1 MKKRTFLKTLGL
13 AGLAVPFGSKGLEQL
28 LQPYK
33 HFSPE
38 QIAEDDVFWM
48 KIRDAYVLKPE
59 YINLESGYYSIMPTD
74 TLNAYIEQIK
84 TLNLHGSYYMRT
96 KLQDDKLNM
105 RKQLADFL
113 PCPAEEL
120 IITRNTTESLDT
132 VISGMDWKPDD
143 EAIMAEQDYGAM
155 LDMFKQQAKRY
166 GIKNIVL
173 SVPNH
178 PKSDEEI
185 IALYENAITP
195 RTRLI
200 MVSHMINITGQI
212 MPVRKICDMAQK
224 HRVKVMVDGAH
235 AIGQFD
241 FRIMELNCDYYGA
254 SLHKWLSVPLG
265 AGMLYVRRTSI
276 KDLWPMFADS
286 NFADDDIR
294 KLNHTGTLPIHTEL
308 TIPQAINFHKAIG
321 SKRKEERLRYLQNYW
336 VSRVKDISRVTIN
349 TPFDPARHC
358 AIANIGIEGMTPAE
372 LSKTLFD
379 KYKIWTVAIDQPT
392 VKGCRI
398 TPGVFT
404 STAELDTL
412 VAAINE
418 IGRK

>member
-1 MKKRTFLKTLGL
+1 MRKREFLKTLGL
-13 AGLAVPFGSKGLEQL
+13 AGLAVPLSSKALEQL
-28 LQPYK
+28 LEPYK
-33 HFSPE
+33 YFSPE
-38 QIAEDDVFWM
+38 EIAEDDLFWM
-48 KIRDAYVLKPE
+48 KIRDAYTLKPE
-59 YINLESGYYSIMPTD
+59 YINLENGYYSIIPSD
-74 TLNAYIEQIK
+74 TLNTYIDQVK
-84 TLNLHGSYYMRT
+84 ALNLQGSYYMRT
-96 KLQDDKLNM
+96 RLQDDKLAM
-105 RKQLADFL
+105 REQLADFL
-113 PCPAEEL
+113 SCPLEEL

-132 VISGMDWKPDD
+132 VISGMDWKPGD

-155 LDMFKQQAKRY
+155 LDMFKQQARRY
-166 GIKNIVL
+166 NIRNTVI

-265 AGMLYVRRTSI
+265 AGMLYVRRTAI
-276 KDLWPMFADS
+276 RDLWPMFADS
-286 NFADDDIR
+286 SYADDDIR
-294 KLNHTGTLPIHTEL
+294 KLNHTGTHPMHTEL
-308 TIPQAINFHKAIG
+308 TIPQAISFHKAIG

-336 VSRVKDISRVTIN
+336 VSGVKDMPGVIIN
-349 TPFDPARHC
+349 TPEDRARHC
-358 AIANIGIEGMTPAE
+358 AIANVGITGMAPAE
-372 LSKTLFD
+372 LSRTLLEN
-379 KYKIWTVAIDQPT
+379 YKIWTVAIDQPT

-404 STAELDTL
+404 TTAELDSL
-412 VAAINE
+412 VAAISE
-418 IGRK
+418 LTKK

>member
-1 MKKRTFLKTLGL
+1 MKKRDFLKTLGL
-13 AGLAVPFGSKGLEQL
+13 AGLAVPLSSKSLERL
-28 LQPYK
+28 MEPYRY
-33 HFSPE
+33 FSPM
-38 QIAEDDVFWM
+38 QMAEDDAFWM
-48 KIRDAYVLKPE
+48 KIRDGYALKPE
-59 YINLESGYYSIMPTD
+59 YINLENGYYSIMPTG
-74 TLNAYIEQIK
+74 TLNAYIEQVRA
-84 TLNLHGSYYMRT
+84 LNLQGSYYMRT
-96 KLQDDKLNM
+96 KLQDDKLSV

-113 PCPAEEL
+113 SCPLEEL

-132 VISGMDWKPDD
+132 VISGMDWKPGD

-155 LDMFKQQAKRY
+155 LDMFKQQARRY
-166 GIKNIVL
+166 NTKNIVL

-178 PKSDEEI
+178 PKSDDEI
-185 IALYENAITP
+185 LSLYENAITP

-212 MPVRKICDMAQK
+212 MPVKKICDMAQK

-254 SLHKWLSVPLG
+254 SLHKWMSVPLG
-265 AGMLYVRRTSI
+265 AGMLYVRRTAI
-276 KDLWPMFADS
+276 RELWPMFADS
-286 NFADDDIR
+286 SYAEDDIR
-294 KLNHTGTLPIHTEL
+294 KLNHTGTHPIHTEL
-308 TIPQAINFHKAIG
+308 TIPQAIHFHQAIG

-336 VSRVKDISRVTIN
+336 VSRVKDIPGVIMN
-349 TPFDPARHC
+349 TPADPARHC
-358 AIANIGIEGMTPAE
+358 AIANVGIEGMTPAE
-372 LSKTLFD
+372 LSKTLFE

-404 STAELDTL
+404 NTSELDAL
-412 VAAINE
+412 VSALSELAQ
-418 IGRK
+418 K